1 MSLIIFMRH
10 GQANNNVKKL
20 LVGRNLESHLTD
32 LGREQVKNTT
42 TQILS
47 TIDIHK
53 IYSSPVVRTMET
65 AEIVS
70 DIVNVP
76 VEKDERLFEIEL
88 GKLVGMYY
96 EDLISKHGNLFVKFY
111 CDNDDENS
119 LLEFEVESFGDV
131 KKRVSALLQEIVRK
145 HRNENV
151 LLVSH
156 LDPIKAAISLIM
168 NIKPSSVYDIYIPN
182 ASLNIFKSSND
193 MISLCGLN
201 MMDIRR
207 FISDL

>member
-10 GQANNNVKKL
+10 GQAYNNVKKL

-32 LGREQVKNTT
+32 LGREQVKNTS
-42 TQILS
+42 QILT

-53 IYSSPVVRTMET
+53 IYSSPVIRTVET

-70 DIVNVP
+70 RNIGVP
-76 VEKDERLFEIEL
+76 FEEDERLFEIEL

-119 LLEFEVESFGDV
+119 LLEFEVESFGAV
-131 KKRVSALLQEIVRK
+131 KKRISELLQEVVKK
-145 HRNENV
+145 HKNENV

-168 NIKPSSVYDIYIPN
+168 NIKPSSVYDIQIPN
-182 ASLNIFKSSND
+182 ASLSIFKNYD
-193 MISLCGLN
+193 NTISLGCIN
-201 MMDIRR
+201 MMDIGR
-207 FISDL
+207 FLSD